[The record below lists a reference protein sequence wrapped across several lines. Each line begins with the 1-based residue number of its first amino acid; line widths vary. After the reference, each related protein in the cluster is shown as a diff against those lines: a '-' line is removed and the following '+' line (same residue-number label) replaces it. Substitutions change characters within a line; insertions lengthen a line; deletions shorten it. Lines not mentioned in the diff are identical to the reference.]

1 MSRLNKKKEIGM
13 EWISVE
19 DNPPEK
25 GITVMVYLKSEI
37 MTLGYRP
44 ILRERER
51 LWQLYGDMHKIT
63 DLDYDIPLYWMHLPE
78 PPKQ

>member
-1 MSRLNKKKEIGM
+1 M

-25 GITVMVYLKSEI
+25 GITVIIYLKSEV

-44 ILRERER
+44 ILRDRER

-63 DLDYDIPLYWMHLPE
+63 DLDYDIPLYWMPLPE
-78 PPKQ
+78 PPEK